1 MWKQH
6 WHTVLDILT
15 YTNTLLSASFTWK
28 LPRAMTKAKTKPSLN
43 CRCMH
48 DNFVGFLSKNLQII
62 FFAVIPTTTAASTS
76 TTHSTTSNMGQQ
88 RIKVIIGCIGAF
100 IGVVA
105 AILIFFLIWKR
116 KELKHQGLPRI
127 LQELNSPTEEQ
138 RHSALPLPVEFQ
150 NGHSLRDSLIPIIH
164 KRNSSYRSQLSSSAS
179 GGTILTF
186 ADGTLS
192 YCTCQ

>member
-1 MWKQH
+1 MP
-6 WHTVLDILT
+6 
-15 YTNTLLSASFTWK
+15 LSHGSYPG
-28 LPRAMTKAKTKPSLN
+28 LTKAETKPSVKW
-43 CRCMH
+43 RCIH

-62 FFAVIPTTTAASTS
+62 FFAVISTTTAASTS
-76 TTHSTTSNMGQQ
+76 TTHSTMSNMGQQ

-116 KELKHQGLPRI
+116 TELKHQGLPRI
-127 LQELNSPTEEQ
+127 LQESNSPIEK
-138 RHSALPLPVEFQ
+138 RDSALPLPVKFQ
-150 NGHSLRDSLIPIIH
+150 NGHSPRDSLVPLIH

-186 ADGTLS
+186 ADGMLS
-192 YCTCQ
+192 CYHHSDLLHLSVTFGL